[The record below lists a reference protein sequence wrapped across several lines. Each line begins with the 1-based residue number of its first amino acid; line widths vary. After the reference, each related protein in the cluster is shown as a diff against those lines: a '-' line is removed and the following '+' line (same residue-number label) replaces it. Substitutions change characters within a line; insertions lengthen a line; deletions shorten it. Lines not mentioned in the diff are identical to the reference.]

1 MQTPIPAT
9 YMRGGTSKGTFF
21 KLSDLLTSYQV
32 ARQAQDA
39 FLLRVVGGSDPY
51 GKQIDELEV
60 AHFSK
65 FSDYLKTYF

>member
-1 MQTPIPAT
+1 MQTPILSH

-21 KLSDLLTSYQV
+21 KLSDLSTPCQ
-32 ARQAQDA
+32 ATRQARDA

-65 FSDYLKTYF
+65 FSGYLKTYF